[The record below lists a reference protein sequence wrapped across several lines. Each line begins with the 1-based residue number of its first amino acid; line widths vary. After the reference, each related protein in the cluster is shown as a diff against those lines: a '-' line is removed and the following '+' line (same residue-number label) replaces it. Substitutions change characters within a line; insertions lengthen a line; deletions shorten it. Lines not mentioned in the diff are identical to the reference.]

1 MAQQRDDDVDPTE
14 GRGEPP
20 RPPQEPDGRAP
31 AADGSGKFL
40 PDDSFLLDLDDELLA
55 GPVAHDP
62 AGDEFLLVDDESAVD
77 AGATPMRAAA
87 SEAPIEAPTDALT
100 EAPIDL
106 PIETQLDALVE
117 ASGELASAAAAESQ
131 PAAERESLTA
141 DEAAPTSAAAA
152 EAVESNDD
160 SMESLTAIAA
170 KALAPQFRDGRRK
183 ESAPATPAPE
193 APLVGAASGERA
205 MLFGGAAEEAEA
217 PRPAVP
223 SWLERDESELPSFVG
238 EEEDGAATAKATE
251 IAPAAPVDAAVA
263 PLAPIVELAR
273 PKRRFVAAAGMLLA
287 AALTAALAF
296 ELDRRGL
303 LRPTPDA
310 GEPVAVVSAPEVDAT
325 PPDDAAAT
333 DVASD
338 AGSDAASDAPVTESE
353 SGFETPLV
361 DEGATPAEEPLPVVE
376 PPLVA
381 AEPVV
386 EPAAAPVVVAE
397 PPVELP
403 KPAPEVAVERATP
416 PPRGPEAVVLEPPRK
431 RPLPYGQPAVRNS
444 LEGAETIVQLENGHS
459 FRGRIQRVRGTSL
472 TLKFGAGEC
481 VFDLGE
487 ISLLESTAPEY
498 RREEEMPEASVV
510 LHNGQRVRGRL
521 MKQTRENVVLVV
533 DNGQVVFPRAEVK
546 DVSFTGR
553 IHF

>member
-1 MAQQRDDDVDPTE
+1 MAQQRDDDVDPTA

-20 RPPQEPDGRAP
+20 RPPQEPEGRAP

-55 GPVAHDP
+55 GPAAHDP
-62 AGDEFLLVDDESAVD
+62 AGDEFLLVDDESAVE
-77 AGATPMRAAA
+77 AGATPASAAPLETA
-87 SEAPIEAPTDALT
+87 S

-117 ASGELASAAAAESQ
+117 ASGELANAAAAEPQ
-131 PAAERESLTA
+131 PVAERESLA
-141 DEAAPTSAAAA
+141 AEEEVAPTSAAAA
-152 EAVESNDD
+152 AESNDD

-183 ESAPATPAPE
+183 ENAPAAPATE

-263 PLAPIVELAR
+263 PLAPVVELAR

-325 PPDDAAAT
+325 PPDDAAAS
-333 DVASD
+333 DAASD
-338 AGSDAASDAPVTESE
+338 AGSDVASDAPLTADETV
-353 SGFETPLV
+353 FETPLV
-361 DEGATPAEEPLPVVE
+361 DGGATPTEEPLPVVE
-376 PPLVA
+376 PPPVVA
-381 AEPVV
+381 TEPVA

-397 PPVELP
+397 PIVERP
-403 KPAPEVAVERATP
+403 TPAPEIAVERATP

-431 RPLPYGQPAVRNS
+431 RPLPYGQAAPRNS

-481 VFDLGE
+481 VFDLDE

>member
-55 GPVAHDP
+55 GPAANDP
-62 AGDEFLLVDDESAVD
+62 AGDEFLLVDDESAVE
-77 AGATPMRAAA
+77 AGATPVSAAA
-87 SEAPIEAPTDALT
+87 SEAPT

-131 PAAERESLTA
+131 PVAERESLAA

-152 EAVESNDD
+152 EAAESNDD

-263 PLAPIVELAR
+263 PLAPIVEMAR

-325 PPDDAAAT
+325 APDDAAAT
-333 DVASD
+333 DTASD
-338 AGSDAASDAPVTESE
+338 AVGEATVTESE
-353 SGFETPLV
+353 TVFETPLV
-361 DEGATPAEEPLPVVE
+361 DAGASPTEAPLPVVE
-376 PPLVA
+376 PPPVVA
-381 AEPVV
+381 AEPLVEPVV

-481 VFDLGE
+481 VFDLAE